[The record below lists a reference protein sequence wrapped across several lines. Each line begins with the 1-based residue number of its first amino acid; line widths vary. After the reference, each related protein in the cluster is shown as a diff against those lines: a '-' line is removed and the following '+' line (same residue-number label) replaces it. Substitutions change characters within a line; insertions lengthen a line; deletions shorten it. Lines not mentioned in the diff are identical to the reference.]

1 MYDEVLFMI
10 NIKQLMEQKRN
21 HLELLI
27 QKKDGDLSDS
37 EIIAISQELDTII
50 NMYNKATEDKNTET
64 D

>member
-1 MYDEVLFMI
+1 MI